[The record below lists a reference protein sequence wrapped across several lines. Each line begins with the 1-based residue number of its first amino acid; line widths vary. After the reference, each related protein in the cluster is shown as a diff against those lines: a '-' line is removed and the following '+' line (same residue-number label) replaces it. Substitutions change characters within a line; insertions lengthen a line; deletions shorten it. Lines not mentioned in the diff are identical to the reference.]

1 MANRFPELQE
11 ALATLQALLE
21 LADPFTKTGKQA
33 GRGDPRQAVATVLAA
48 LRAVDWPPDACQH
61 ARGAKGMAP
70 WLHRLAQSD
79 AARAAVA
86 AVEVALRG
94 LGQARPRLE
103 LDIGAADLRPESDN
117 RAGWHGELR
126 GKVWRIANRE
136 IERRALDVSDQLVA
150 DPFRTHA
157 EPHPDLFVPT
167 WHGPSASA
175 AEAPIFALV
184 PDDDSPVLVAW
195 LHDARVGLVKG
206 RTVRALWLELVET
219 GGWSDALV
227 FPPDAAWLI
236 SYFHSDF
243 ITVARRTGPW
253 PHRIGLPPLP

>member
-1 MANRFPELQE
+1 MAIRFPELQE
-11 ALATLQALLE
+11 ALATLQAVLDLP
-21 LADPFTKTGKQA
+21 DPFANPGKQA
-33 GRGDPRQAVATVLAA
+33 GHGDPRQAVATVLAA
-48 LRAVDWPPDACQH
+48 LRAVDWPPDACLH

-70 WLHRLAQSD
+70 WLQRLAQSD
-79 AARAAVA
+79 EARAAVA

-103 LDIGAADLRPESDN
+103 LDVGAADLRLESDD
-117 RAGWHGELR
+117 RAGRQGELR
-126 GKVWRIANRE
+126 GKVWRITNRE
-136 IERRALDVSDQLVA
+136 TERRALDVSDHLVA
-150 DPFRTHA
+150 DPLWSNPQ
-157 EPHPDLFVPT
+157 PHPDLFVPT
-167 WHGPSASA
+167 WHGPSAQA

-236 SYFHSDF
+236 SYFHSE
-243 ITVARRTGPW
+243 IVTVARRTGPW